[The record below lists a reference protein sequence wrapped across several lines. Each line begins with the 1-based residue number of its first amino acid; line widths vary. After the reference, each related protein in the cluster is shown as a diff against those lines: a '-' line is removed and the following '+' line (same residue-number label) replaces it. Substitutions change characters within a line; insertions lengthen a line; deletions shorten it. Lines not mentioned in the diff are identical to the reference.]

1 MLNELQ
7 ALVDDLALR
16 LDAPTVLEDPQQRMI
31 AYSSQC
37 GPIDDIRRDSILRR
51 ETSRQVKDWFGQFGI
66 GPATAPLRIP
76 SHPELG
82 ILGRLCAPV
91 RFRGQLMGFLFL
103 IDDRQRLDDSA
114 VAVVGQAAQH
124 AGVLLYEEAATRL
137 QSASILSNLLAP
149 SADLRENAA
158 QELLEHGVATAD
170 WPHAVAC
177 VRPVALTST
186 DLPEL
191 IAEVL
196 SDLGRRPGRPGMLH
210 VTRQDHGVI
219 LVPVTSADDPAARI
233 VADKTRA
240 MLAQRLAARAQGSA
254 GTPRVIAGVGDS
266 QRHLTAAVV
275 SYRHALLAARVAASV
290 PAVGDV
296 ARWQDL
302 GAFRIL
308 VQLPPGERSASCLD
322 PRLAKLLSADGD
334 LAATVEAYL
343 DLGGDAGRTAE
354 QLSVHRSTLYY
365 RLGKAE
371 RLTGTDLRD
380 GNDRLALHLGFKLAR
395 LIQRYPAAG
404 P

>member
-16 LDAPTVLEDPQQRMI
+16 LDAPTVLEDAQQQLI
-31 AYSSQC
+31 VYSSQS

-114 VAVVGQAAQH
+114 VGVVGQAAQH

-137 QSASILSNLLAP
+137 LSASILSNLLAP

-158 QELLEHGVATAD
+158 QELLEHGMATAD
-170 WPHAVAC
+170 SPHAVAC

-196 SDLGRRPGRPGMLH
+196 ADLGRRPGRPGMLH

-219 LVPVTSADDPAARI
+219 LVPMTSADDPAARI
-233 VADKTRA
+233 VADKARA
-240 MLAQRLAARAQGSA
+240 MLAQRLAARARASA

-290 PAVGDV
+290 PAVGDM

-371 RLTGTDLRD
+371 RLTGADLRD